1 MNRPRGSVLDE
12 MFRSCVAQRSL
23 VSVWIAALLLGA
35 SVLGSGC
42 STSGS
47 GITSSSAVLQFIED
61 DYATALAQ
69 ARERNVPLFIEA
81 WAPW

>member
-1 MNRPRGSVLDE
+1 MC
-12 MFRSCVAQRSL
+12 RSRVAQGLL
-23 VSVWIAALLLGA
+23 VSGWVAVLFLAA

-47 GITSSSAVLQFIED
+47 GITASAAALPFIED